1 MKLIPVVLLT
11 FSTLV
16 MANESQKPVITS
28 SDTTNSHQSTTRQ
41 IVEMPDYE
49 RLFGAITSN
58 KGDINALKVSLLNFY
73 SSLLPVLRYE
83 ALVLEVPEAL
93 TAYSSAESASYEL
106 AKLHLIDPETLEPSE
121 YQFYERVV
129 VEDSYEIA
137 KELVLNVV
145 PFIPSSESAQQ
156 KSLTKNVN
164 AQAQEAINYETY

>member
-1 MKLIPVVLLT
+1 
-11 FSTLV
+11 
-16 MANESQKPVITS
+16 
-28 SDTTNSHQSTTRQ
+28 
-41 IVEMPDYE
+41 
-49 RLFGAITSN
+49 
-58 KGDINALKVSLLNFY
+58 LKVSLLNFY

-137 KELVLNVV
+137 KELVLNVL